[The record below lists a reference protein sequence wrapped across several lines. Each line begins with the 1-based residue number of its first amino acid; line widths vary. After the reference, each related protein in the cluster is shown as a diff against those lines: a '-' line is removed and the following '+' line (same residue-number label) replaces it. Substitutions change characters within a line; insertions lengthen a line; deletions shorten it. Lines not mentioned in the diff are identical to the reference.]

1 MTKQDISDD
10 ECTCDQPSSICLKRL
25 LIHGVIV
32 ECNSCGG
39 LIKRI
44 GDGTILDQLV
54 AELSPP
60 ESELEV
66 TIPRYAWEHGEQ

>member
-1 MTKQDISDD
+1 MTEQDITDD
-10 ECTCDQPSSICLKRL
+10 ECTCDQPNSIRLKRL

-39 LIKRI
+39 LVNII
-44 GDGTILDQLV
+44 DDGTVLDQLV
-54 AELSPP
+54 AKLTPP

-66 TIPRYAWEHGEQ
+66 TIPRHAWEHGEQ